1 MEFWL
6 LSLCCLL
13 AVVILFLLFKVY
25 LIKKSAREIK
35 EKLAERLATETNI
48 LIDISS
54 SDRDMRNLAECLN
67 VQLRQLREERRLY
80 QQGDMELKEA
90 VTNISHDLR
99 TPLTA
104 IYGYLELLGREEKSE
119 TIKNYLSQIENRTNG
134 MKQLTEELFRYSIV
148 ASIRETTMD
157 QLCLNSVLEESIA
170 SLYGAIVQH
179 GITPEIEITDI
190 PVQRILNPS
199 ALTRVFENILSNALK
214 YSDGDLLVRMT
225 EDGVISFSNTAKAL
239 DAITVGRLFDR
250 FYTVES
256 GRNSTGLGLSIAKL
270 LTERMGGTICAAF
283 RESVLE
289 ITLVFPDAKE

>member
-104 IYGYLELLGREEKSE
+104 IYGYLELLDREEKSE
-119 TIKNYLSQIENRTNG
+119 TIENYLSQIENRTNG